1 MCNDSVTTIMHAAS
15 FRRWNFYVNKHIC
28 KKHYS
33 MIYEIIPCAT
43 YITVNQNNDNSNID
57 RKQII
62 IFLV

>member
-1 MCNDSVTTIMHAAS
+1 MIQLQQLCTQHHFDVEI
-15 FRRWNFYVNKHIC
+15 
-28 KKHYS
+28 S
-33 MIYEIIPCAT
+33 MLINTFVKSIILIYEIIPCAT

>member
-1 MCNDSVTTIMHAAS
+1 MIQLQQLCTQHHFDVEI
-15 FRRWNFYVNKHIC
+15 
-28 KKHYS
+28 S
-33 MIYEIIPCAT
+33 MLINTFVKSIIYEIIPCAT